1 MVCSYTCRRT
11 PGELHPPRAM
21 MYFSG
26 VLSATIMEAAV
37 CPYGIIRT
45 NRKTLAVQGVDWF
58 VLILFPPDPLQ
69 KIGATREAKK
79 RGVT

>member
-1 MVCSYTCRRT
+1 MPWTVLISSPARRD
-11 PGELHPPRAM
+11 
-21 MYFSG
+21 
-26 VLSATIMEAAV
+26 ATAKL

-45 NRKTLAVQGVDWF
+45 NRKTLAVQGVNWF
-58 VLILFPPDPLQ
+58 VLVLFPPNPLQ